1 MTSKGTKI
9 TSVKTIKRSL
19 VEAQI
24 AVGEDRLHVGRQS
37 SERAVLV
44 AVEFTGERRKLTSAA
59 RLARKAAAV
68 SAGVPVGVSI
78 FDESGPG
85 EVPAEPQQAADLDFG
100 ASLAEFEELARRA
113 GAEVSATLIQRPP
126 PAQPAPPLGPR
137 QPGGVV

>member
-9 TSVKTIKRSL
+9 TPVKTIKRSL

-37 SERAVLV
+37 SESERAVLV

-68 SAGVPVGVSI
+68 S
-78 FDESGPG
+78 SGALLEPNG
-85 EVPAEPQQAADLDFG
+85 EHLSAEPKRAADLDFD
-100 ASLAEFEELARRA
+100 ASL
-113 GAEVSATLIQRPP
+113 
-126 PAQPAPPLGPR
+126 
-137 QPGGVV
+137 

>member
-85 EVPAEPQQAADLDFG
+85 EVPAEPQQAADLDFE
-100 ASLAEFEELARRA
+100 ASLAEFEELARSA
-113 GAEVSATLIQRPP
+113 GAEVSATLIQRRPP
-126 PAQPAPPLGPR
+126 RALRPRSHPLAAAKP
-137 QPGGVV
+137 